1 MKVLTKKSLI
11 VVLALGA
18 GCVLSACG
26 SGSVNSQSSVTN
38 NKIWTDAACESVGA
52 GYATVWQGTSSTGKK
67 YSNVETCSNWLN
79 VGGSSQASAIKVEPA
94 LLLNSLQSN
103 SMYNFDY
110 NTVIASG
117 QSGPNFLIYNW
128 TQKSTIYNYN
138 GNLLALPNYD
148 VASITTQGVGANFDS
163 PEISSEQEIVSNA
176 GFFYGNYNNAIYSQ
190 GANPE
195 FTPSVPQSDAVGNG
209 TLSAIQMPQI
219 CRFDTRYNV
228 SGTIYTI
235 LESDGISYNYPISYV
250 TYCSWNGSEIGLFD
264 KYSTAVQLFGGITM
278 SQLFSSG
285 TNLNICSY
293 TPGGGGSTSNTS
305 MLCPIPGIGN
315 IFVNLEEQFSKLQLG
330 SDSPFVQVFPITN
343 GWLLNIQYQ

>member
-1 MKVLTKKSLI
+1 MCSKCLWVRISI
-11 VVLALGA
+11 
-18 GCVLSACG
+18 
-26 SGSVNSQSSVTN
+26 NSQPSVTN
-38 NKIWTDAACESVGA
+38 NKIWTDTACESLSA
-52 GYATVWQGTSSTGKK
+52 GYATVWQGASSTGKK

-79 VGGSSQASAIKVEPA
+79 VGESSQTSPIKVEQT
-94 LLLNSLQSN
+94 LLSNSLQSN
-103 SMYNFDY
+103 NMYNFDY
-110 NTVIASG
+110 NTVIAWG
-117 QSGPNFLIYNW
+117 QAGPNFLIYNW

-138 GNLLALPNYD
+138 GNPLALPNYD

-163 PEISSEQEIVSNA
+163 PIINSAQEIVSNA

-190 GANPE
+190 GATQE
-195 FTPSVPQSDAVGNG
+195 FTPPVPQSDAVANG

-219 CRFDTRYNV
+219 CHRDARYNV

-235 LESDGISYNYPISYV
+235 LESGGISYTYPISYV
-250 TYCSWNGSEIGLFD
+250 TYCSWNGSQVDLFD
-264 KYSTAVQLFGGITM
+264 SYSTAVQLFGGITM
-278 SQLFSSG
+278 NQLFSSG

-315 IFVNLEEQFSKLQLG
+315 IFVNLEEQFSDLQLG
-330 SDSPFVQVFPITN
+330 SYPSFVMVVPITN